1 MQGFYNVTTT
11 IQEQLLLDKNV
22 KTVTYGD
29 IMDVDLDKQTIF
41 PLSHFNVG
49 NATLNGNVWAF
60 DFNLLCMDIVDETK
74 NYRAQ
79 DSTGAFRLN
88 TNEQDIWNTQLAV
101 GNRLMEILRR
111 GELYVEKYQ
120 LIGSPTM
127 QPFTDRFENKLCG
140 WSISLT
146 IEIPN
151 DMTICPIT

>member
-1 MQGFYNVTTT
+1 MQGFYNITTT

-29 IMDVDLDKQTIF
+29 LMDVDLDKQTIF
-41 PLSHFNVG
+41 PLSHFNVS
-49 NATLNGNVWAF
+49 NATLNSNVWAF
-60 DFNLLCMDIVDETK
+60 DFNLICMDIVDETK
-74 NYRAQ
+74 NFRTR
-79 DSTGAFRLN
+79 DSDGAFRLN

-111 GELYVEKYQ
+111 GELYVDKYQ
-120 LIGSPTM
+120 LTGSPTM

-140 WSISLT
+140 WSIALT